1 MDRLKASYER
11 MVKFFQDTRAELR
24 RVIWPTRRETIVYTS
39 VVIVAVVVF
48 GAVIWGV
55 DNVLSLGLQAVLR
68 Q

>member
-1 MDRLKASYER
+1 MDRLKASLER